1 MLLIVGGVI
10 VLIAVVTIL
19 RTRVPGGANAN
30 TLGWMARRTSRVAL
44 IASIPEA
51 VLSRI
56 QFAARR
62 V

>member
-30 TLGWMARRTSRVAL
+30 TLG
-44 IASIPEA
+44 
-51 VLSRI
+51 
-56 QFAARR
+56 
-62 V
+62 